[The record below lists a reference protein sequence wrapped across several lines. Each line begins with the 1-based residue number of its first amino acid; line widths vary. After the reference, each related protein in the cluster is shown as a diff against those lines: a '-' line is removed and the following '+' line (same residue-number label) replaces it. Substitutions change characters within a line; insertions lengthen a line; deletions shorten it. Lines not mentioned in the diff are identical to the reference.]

1 MNRIG
6 YVINVVT
13 VPAYRR
19 TAILHCLEE
28 RGIQQVAQQASEMGR
43 SPHKALGFVA
53 GNEMDPR
60 ISQPTKERQPSLKL
74 GGLNQPPIV
83 ATQVDDPVNRTP
95 SSRRI
100 GPIAGNEADVI
111 EAHLVVGSGRA

>member
-6 YVINVVT
+6 YVINVDT
-13 VPAYRR
+13 VPAYRC
-19 TAILHCLEE
+19 TVILHCLEE
-28 RGIQQVAQQASEMGR
+28 RGVQQAAQHASETGR
-43 SPHKALGFVA
+43 SPYEAPGFVA
-53 GNEMDPR
+53 GNEMEPR
-60 ISQPTKERQPSLKL
+60 ISQPTKEPQPSLRL
-74 GGLNQPPIV
+74 GGLNQPPLV